1 MLDTRD
7 LEYLGES
14 YKASAKRWEWIS
26 KDWKGNRIKNENIM
40 RQLILLTKKQR
51 AKGNKRGIVQKES
64 NVSVS
69 RYYNRLDSDM

>member
-1 MLDTRD
+1 
-7 LEYLGES
+7 
-14 YKASAKRWEWIS
+14 
-26 KDWKGNRIKNENIM
+26 M

-51 AKGNKRGIVQKES
+51 AEGNKRGIVQKES